1 MTRALPAECGRSA
14 ARRAAVQGRE
24 CDHDRVVLVT
34 HLVTYV
40 EVDDAVADPRR
51 LSVSASH
58 EAVLSNGDRVL
69 LLDDRGWSVSGPPD
83 VWSSMSADEIENTAR
98 VVVGPDEAFDGYS
111 QEDMEASHWACLA
124 AVLRRQGADVQWSA
138 LRELPHDV
146 VLGERLLARLSASAR

>member
-1 MTRALPAECGRSA
+1 LPSEGDRSA
-14 ARRAAVQGRE
+14 ARRAAVPGRE
-24 CDHDRVVLVT
+24 CDHDRVVHVT

-40 EVDDAVADPRR
+40 VVDDAVAAPRR
-51 LSVSASH
+51 LSLSASH

-111 QEDMEASHWACLA
+111 QEDMEASHWAFLA
-124 AVLRRQGADVQWSA
+124 AVLRRQGADVEWST

>member
-1 MTRALPAECGRSA
+1 
-14 ARRAAVQGRE
+14 
-24 CDHDRVVLVT
+24 VLHVT
-34 HLVTYV
+34 HLVTYI
-40 EVDDAVADPRR
+40 EVDAAVADRR

-83 VWSSMSADEIENTAR
+83 VWSTMSAYEIQNTAR
-98 VVVGPDEAFDGYS
+98 VVVGPDEAIDGYS

-124 AVLRRQGADVQWSA
+124 AVLRRQGADVKGSA

-146 VLGERLLARLSASAR
+146 VLGERLLARLSASAS

>member
-1 MTRALPAECGRSA
+1 MPAECGRSA
-14 ARRAAVQGRE
+14 ARRAAVPSRE
-24 CDHDRVVLVT
+24 CDHDRVVHVT

-40 EVDDAVADPRR
+40 EVGDAVADPRR

-69 LLDDRGWSVSGPPD
+69 LLEDRGWSVSVPPD

-124 AVLRRQGADVQWSA
+124 GVLRRQSADVEGSV
-138 LRELPHDV
+138 LRELPHHV
-146 VLGERLLARLSASAR
+146 VLRERLLARLSASGR